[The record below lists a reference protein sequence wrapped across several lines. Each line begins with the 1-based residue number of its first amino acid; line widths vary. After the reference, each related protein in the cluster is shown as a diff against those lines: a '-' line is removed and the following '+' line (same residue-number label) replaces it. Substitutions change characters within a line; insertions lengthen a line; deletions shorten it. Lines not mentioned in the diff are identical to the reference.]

1 MKIKKVTLHLPIQC
15 LLIYKS
21 FFQNFTED
29 WALIWK
35 EISLRACTPLEQ
47 SCGWD
52 ISTSDWVPYDIRMVD
67 FHSVN
72 LPVYNVW
79 KSDSVAFRI
88 CLQIVSFYKFEK
100 SERLAPWPWCKDIIM
115 LPTSLFLVFN
125 FTLMTMPVLF
135 LHDKLSFLFLH
146 DKLSLVKYEKQYWN
160 GFSSNWQTY
169 PSIDDHTIE
178 DVIVCL
184 LLWMP
189 QMGHGCN
196 TAMTCLG

>member
-1 MKIKKVTLHLPIQC
+1 MKIKKVTLHLVIQC
-15 LLIYKS
+15 LIIYKS

-35 EISLRACTPLEQ
+35 EILLRACTPLEQ

-52 ISTSDWVPYDIRMVD
+52 ISTSYWVPYFIRMVD
-67 FHSVN
+67 LFEWIY
-72 LPVYNVW
+72 LYNVW
-79 KSDSVAFRI
+79 KSYSVAFRI

-100 SERLAPWPWCKDIIM
+100 SERLAPWPWCKDIII

-146 DKLSLVKYEKQYWN
+146 DKLSLVKYEKQYTPDWN
-160 GFSSNWQTY
+160 GFSSNWQT
-169 PSIDDHTIE
+169 
-178 DVIVCL
+178 
-184 LLWMP
+184 
-189 QMGHGCN
+189 
-196 TAMTCLG
+196 